1 MKTLGYYNGKYDEI
15 DKMMIPMND
24 RTHWFGDGVY
34 DATNSINYHII
45 GIDQHIDRFFNSAK
59 LLDINLG
66 FTKDYLANLLN
77 TLIKKLDNGNLMVY
91 WQVSRGGYGIRSHAY
106 DKNAKANLWIQFFP
120 QAVTDLNEE
129 YRLTM
134 MEDKRYLYCNIKTL
148 NLEPSVLAY
157 QLATQ
162 RNCNETIFY
171 RKQGNIVT
179 ECAHSN
185 IHILNEGKF
194 ITHPADEYILPGIAR
209 ANLLEACK
217 DLAIP
222 VEERPFTIDEML
234 NADEVIVSNSGE
246 MCMRAFEI
254 DGKAIGH
261 RDEITLNKLKKYIH
275 AKWIAP
281 YK

>member
-15 DKMMIPMND
+15 DKMMIPMAD

-45 GIDQHIDRFFNSAK
+45 GIDQHIDRFFNSARM
-59 LLDINLG
+59 LDINLG
-66 FTKDYLANLLN
+66 FTKEFLAELLHE
-77 TLIKKLDNGNLMVY
+77 LIVKLDDGNLMVY
-91 WQVSRGGYGIRSHAY
+91 WQVSRGGYGVRCHAY
-106 DKNAKANLWIQFFP
+106 DKEDKANLWIQFFP

-129 YRLTM
+129 YNLTM

-157 QLATQ
+157 QLA
-162 RNCNETIFY
+162 RSKNCDETIFH
-171 RKQGNIVT
+171 RGDIVT

-185 IHILNEGKF
+185 IHILKDGKF
-194 ITHPADEYILPGIAR
+194 ITHPADEFILPGIAR
-209 ANLLEACK
+209 ANLLEACR
-217 DLAIP
+217 DLNIP
-222 VEERPFTIDEML
+222 IEERAFTIAEMM

-246 MCMRAFEI
+246 MCMRTATI
-254 DGKAIGH
+254 DKVKVGH
-261 RDEITLNKLKKYIH
+261 KDEITLNRLKKYIQ
-275 AKWIAP
+275 AKWIDK

>member
-1 MKTLGYYNGKYDEI
+1 MKTLGYYNGKYDELEN
-15 DKMMIPMND
+15 MMIPMAD

-34 DATNSINYHII
+34 DATNSIDYRII

-66 FTKDYLANLLN
+66 FSKQYLADLLN
-77 TLIKKLDNGNLMVY
+77 ELIKKLDDGNLMVY
-91 WQVSRGGYGIRSHAY
+91 WQVSRGGHGVRSHAY

-120 QAVTDLNEE
+120 QAVTDLDEE

-157 QLATQ
+157 QLARE
-162 RNCNETIFY
+162 RNCNETVFH
-171 RKQGNIVT
+171 RGNIVT

-185 IHILNEGKF
+185 IHILQDGTF
-194 ITHPADEYILPGIAR
+194 ITHPTDEFILAGIAR

-217 DLAIP
+217 DLNIP
-222 VEERPFTIDEML
+222 VEERPFTIEEMM

-246 MCMRAFEI
+246 MCMRVYEI
-254 DGKAIGH
+254 DDKAVGGKDSH
-261 RDEITLNKLKKYIH
+261 TLNKLKQYIYD
-275 AKWIAP
+275 KWIAGN
-281 YK
+281 K

>member
-34 DATNSINYHII
+34 DATNSLNYHII

-59 LLDINLG
+59 MLNINLG
-66 FTKDYLANLLN
+66 FSKQYLADLLN
-77 TLIKKLDNGNLMVY
+77 ELIKKLDDGNLMVY

-106 DKNAKANLWIQFFP
+106 DESAKANLWIQFFP
-120 QAVTDLNEE
+120 QEVTDLNQE

-157 QLATQ
+157 HLAKS
-162 RNCNETIFY
+162 RNCDETVFY

-185 IHILNEGKF
+185 IHILCSGKF

-222 VEERPFTIDEML
+222 IEERPFTVEEMMS
-234 NADEVIVSNSGE
+234 ADEVIVSNSGE

-254 DGKAIGH
+254 DGTAVGH
-261 RDEITLNKLKKYIH
+261 KDELTLNKLKKYIYD
-275 AKWIAP
+275 KWIAP